1 MNKLVMNYVK
11 AMLAVI
17 LVFVL
22 LSGVYT
28 VKETE
33 QVVIKQFG
41 AVHGEAVTTAG
52 LHFKWPILQSTVY
65 LPKNVLE
72 WDGEGAQFNTHDQR
86 YIYVDTFARWQIVD
100 PVKFL
105 LTVNNLE
112 SAEHRLSD
120 VMNAATKSV
129 VVDNDLIEA
138 VRNTNRPMDTF
149 IAMDSEIAHIG
160 EVKLGRS
167 KLMENILQQ
176 ARLGTEKFGITLSD
190 VKAKRVNYIDEVRMK
205 VYAKMSKERDS
216 VAAKYLSEGKGES
229 ARIIGDMNK
238 QLLEIS
244 SGAERDAKEIV
255 GKAEGE
261 ATRILAQAA
270 KDPEFYEFWQTLEL
284 YKASI
289 GKGDKLYLS
298 TNNRLFKTMR
308 DKIGQ

>member
-1 MNKLVMNYVK
+1 MKKYLNYVK
-11 AMLAVI
+11 GALALI
-17 LVFVL
+17 LVSVL
-22 LSGVYT
+22 LSGIYT

-41 AVHGEAVTTAG
+41 AVKGAAVTTAG
-52 LHFKWPILQSTVY
+52 LHFKWPILQSATY
-65 LPKNVLE
+65 LPKNILE
-72 WDGEGAQFNTHDQR
+72 WDGGGAQFNTNDQR

-100 PVKFL
+100 PIKFL
-105 LTVNNLE
+105 LSVNNLE
-112 SAEHRLSD
+112 SAQHRLSD

-129 VVDNDLIEA
+129 VVDHDLIEV
-138 VRNTNRPMDTF
+138 VRNTNRSMDTF
-149 IAMDSEIAHIG
+149 VAMESDIAHIG

-167 KLMENILQQ
+167 KLMEAILQQ
-176 ARLGTEKFGITLSD
+176 ARQSTEKFGIALSD
-190 VKAKRVNYIDEVRMK
+190 VKAKRVNYIDDVRVK

-216 VAAKYLSEGKGES
+216 VAAMYLSEGKGES

-238 QLLEIS
+238 QLLEIT
-244 SGAERDAKEIV
+244 SGAARDAKEIV
-255 GKAEGE
+255 GKAEGD

-308 DKIGQ
+308 DKLGQ

>member
-1 MNKLVMNYVK
+1 MKSYLIFFKAALALLLVC
-11 AMLAVI
+11 I
-17 LVFVL
+17 L

-41 AVHGEAVTTAG
+41 AVRGDAVTTAG
-52 LHFKWPILQSTVY
+52 LHFKWPMLQTATY
-65 LPKNVLE
+65 LPKNILE
-72 WDGEGAQFNTHDQR
+72 WDGDGAQFNTHDQR
-86 YIYVDTFARWQIVD
+86 YIYIDTFARWQITD
-100 PVKFL
+100 PIKFML
-105 LTVNNLE
+105 SVNTIE
-112 SAEHRLSD
+112 SAQHRLSD
-120 VMNAATKSV
+120 VINSATKSV
-129 VVDNDLIEA
+129 VVDNNLIET

-149 IAMDSEIAHIG
+149 VAMDSEIAHIG
-160 EVKLGRS
+160 DVKRGREQ
-167 KLMENILQQ
+167 LMTAILKQAQQ
-176 ARLGTEKFGITLSD
+176 STEKFGISLSD
-190 VKAKRVNYIDEVRMK
+190 VKAKRVNYIDDVRAK

-216 VAAKYLSEGKGES
+216 EAAKYLSEGKGES

-244 SGAERDAKEIV
+244 SGAEREAKEIV

-284 YKASI
+284 YKSSI
-289 GKGDKLYLS
+289 GKGDKFYLS

-308 DKIGQ
+308 NKLGQ